1 MQSKLRKENI
11 MAHQL
16 ETMAWTGDKP
26 WHGLGVE
33 VEPNLTPLEMQ
44 EAAGLDWTVSKRP
57 SYTLDA
63 PEWSENVG
71 LIQADKTFHIVRDT
85 DNRILSH
92 CGKDYIPIQN
102 KNIFEFFKRFTE
114 AGHMTME
121 TAGSLKDGGEIWG
134 LAKISEDFE
143 LAGEDH
149 IKGYLLIN
157 QPHIVGRSLI
167 IKLTPIRVVCNNTL
181 TFALQRGGTASFRM
195 PHVKVFGDD
204 AVKAAE
210 EALGLSGA
218 RMAEFKEM
226 ATLLSK
232 KKAKHSDVL
241 EYVGEVYQ
249 PTMIKDYRRDQ
260 ELKAQGKLLGELPPL
275 VENFNKYPNLV
286 VNALKQAPGAH
297 LKSAKGTWWGALN
310 AVTYVEDHL
319 HESEIPGNTLH
330 SAWFGAA
337 ANRKSRALDLAV
349 KYAKGA

>member
-1 MQSKLRKENI
+1 
-11 MAHQL
+11 MAHQV
-16 ETMAWTGDKP
+16 ETMAWANERP
-26 WHGLGVE
+26 WHGLGVQ
-33 VEPNLTPLEMQ
+33 VDSALTPLQMQ

-57 SYTLDA
+57 SYTIDA

-92 CGKDYIPIQN
+92 CGRDYIPIQN
-102 KNIFEFFKRFTE
+102 KNIFEFFKRFTD

-210 EALGLSGA
+210 EALGLSGE
-218 RMAEFKEM
+218 RMAEFKEA

-249 PTMIKDYRRDQ
+249 PTMIADYRRDQ

-286 VNALKQAPGAH
+286 VDALKQAPGAH
-297 LKSAKGTWWGALN
+297 LKSSKGTWWGALN

-349 KYAKGA
+349 KYAKVA